1 MNDVIAWCV
10 YDSETLEL
18 VIVCQSRA
26 EARKIAA
33 ECDGEVAV
41 VRRAR

>member
-1 MNDVIAWCV
+1 MNDVIAWVV
-10 YDSETLEL
+10 YDRETREL
-18 VIVCQSRA
+18 VIVCKSRA
-26 EARKIAA
+26 EARKLAA